1 MKRVHSCPVDSVLVR
16 VIVAKPLASASGGR
30 DRALDTVPSR
40 VVEDHAIK
48 SVHEKVPCARVD
60 VGRRTMDSSMTRSV
74 VMDADELPLLVM
86 VMMKKG
92 RRDVLLF
99 YLGHLALLIFVCL
112 SISPK
117 LFSRDYC
124 NIIYDSANLWLAF
137 ASCAIN

>member
-1 MKRVHSCPVDSVLVR
+1 MKRVHSCPADSVFVR
-16 VIVAKPLASASGGR
+16 VIEAKPLASASGGR
-30 DRALDTVPSR
+30 DRALDTVPLR

-48 SVHEKVPCARVD
+48 SVHEKVSCARARVD
-60 VGRRTMDSSMTRSV
+60 VGRMAMDSSMTRSV

-99 YLGHLALLIFVCL
+99 YLGHLALLDFLRL

-117 LFSRDYC
+117 LFSRG
-124 NIIYDSANLWLAF
+124 IT
-137 ASCAIN
+137 AI